1 MLKRQ
6 LPFPAWVPHVAAAVF
21 LIPVGMGL
29 VGIAIPA
36 FGVLPVFGYSDWS
49 LVPLAQMLDQP
60 GLGRAVL
67 LSIWTGLSST
77 ALALFAA
84 IFLLCGL
91 PLGRAQK
98 RLITMLPWL
107 ATPHVSIAFG
117 FAFLIAPSGWL
128 ARLLLCG
135 FGSVDIPPNII
146 TVRDPFGLS
155 LIAGLALKE
164 TAFLVMVLVATL
176 TRFDVDQRLS
186 VAQML
191 GYRRQQAWLCVI
203 LPEAYGCIRLPL
215 FAVLAYGIGNVD
227 MALVLAPQTPPP
239 LAVLVLRLLMHPD
252 LSWQLTAAAGAILQ
266 IIVVGLGFL
275 VWLCIERLIRTAA
288 RRWMLSGPAPHSKT
302 RHQNDAGLCVFQ
314 GILLSILVVL
324 FLWSVSLSWFFPNIF
339 PSRLTTQTWE
349 NMTPTLLQ
357 SGAMTL
363 LLAAVSAGVA
373 VILVLMS
380 LEIERLRPSAV
391 GQILRKLCYIPLVV
405 PQIAFLY
412 GFQILLV
419 TLRIDGTFGAVIWA
433 HLIFVVPYVFLS
445 LADPYM
451 ALDQR
456 YNAVA
461 ASLGVSPWR
470 RWWSVTLPLLK
481 HPIGTA
487 FALGM
492 VVSMAQYLTTVFA
505 GSGRIQTLG
514 TEALA
519 LASGGNRRVVG
530 VLGLTLAILPM
541 LVFTGVL
548 GLTYFA
554 RLTEWSKAI
563 FPRSVE
569 NNL

>member
-1 MLKRQ
+1 M
-6 LPFPAWVPHVAAAVF
+6 VP
-21 LIPVGMGL
+21 M
-29 VGIAIPA
+29 
-36 FGVLPVFGYSDWS
+36 
-49 LVPLAQMLDQP
+49 AQMLDQP

-67 LSIWTGLSST
+67 LSIWTGLCST

-84 IFLLCGL
+84 ILLLYGL
-91 PLGRAQK
+91 PLRGIQK
-98 RLITMLPWL
+98 RLIGMLPWL

-128 ARLLLCG
+128 ARLLLGG
-135 FGSVDIPPNII
+135 FGNVDIPPNII

-176 TRFDVDQRLS
+176 TRFDVDQRLA
-186 VAQML
+186 VARML
-191 GYRRQQAWLCVI
+191 GYGRQQAWLCVI
-203 LPEAYGCIRLPL
+203 LPDAYRYIRLPL

-227 MALVLAPQTPPP
+227 MAMVLAPQTPPP

-275 VWLCIERLIRTAA
+275 VWRCAERLVRTLAH
-288 RRWMLSGPAPHSKT
+288 RWILSGPALNSKT
-302 RHQNDAGLCVFQ
+302 KGRNGTGLYVFN
-314 GILLSILVVL
+314 GILLSILAVL
-324 FLWSVSLSWFFPNIF
+324 FIWSVSQSWFFPDIF
-339 PSRLTTQTWE
+339 PSRWTAQTWK
-349 NMTPTLLQ
+349 NMTPALLQ

-363 LLAAVSAGVA
+363 LLAAVSSGLA

-380 LEIERLRPSAV
+380 LEIERLRPSVV

-419 TLRIDGTFGAVIWA
+419 ALRIDGTFGAVIWA

-451 ALDQR
+451 ALDER
-456 YNAVA
+456 YHAVA
-461 ASLGVSPWR
+461 ASMGVSPWR
-470 RWWSVTLPLLK
+470 RWWSITLPLLK

-505 GSGRIQTLG
+505 GGGRVQTLG

-554 RLTEWSKAI
+554 RLTEWSKTI
-563 FPRSVE
+563 FPRSVARD
-569 NNL
+569 L